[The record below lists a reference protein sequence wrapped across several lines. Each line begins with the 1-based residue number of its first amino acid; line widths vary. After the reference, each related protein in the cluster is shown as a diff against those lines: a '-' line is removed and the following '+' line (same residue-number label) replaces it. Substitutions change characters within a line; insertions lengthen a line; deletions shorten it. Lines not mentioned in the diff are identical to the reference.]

1 MKIDF
6 LLVCSLCLA
15 WLGPATPVRAET
27 NRIPSAIERL
37 EVYPGQVE
45 LCAIGQRFRILASV
59 IDKAGRSIDATQ
71 AVQFASSDDGV
82 VSVQNGQLVAVA
94 PGAIDVQVSV
104 AGQFATVH
112 VVVSGNE
119 PMPVSLRNEVIPIL
133 SRQGCSAGACHGSP
147 QGKGGFRLSLRGF
160 DLALDES
167 TLRGEYFARRVN
179 VLNADTS
186 LLLRKPLMQVPH
198 AGGRRLTTDSIAH
211 AVLRN
216 WIAEGRHSDAAT
228 APQCVGLNVYPSS
241 GRLLTRE
248 SPCQQFV
255 AIAEFSDGSF
265 RDVTDLAVFTT
276 SDAAVAAVSADGLAE
291 RTDDTARGQ
300 TAITARYLDQMET
313 SFLIGVSETAGFKWP
328 EVSESNYVDQLVH
341 ARLKQLEYVPSG
353 QTTDGEFLRRVYLD
367 VTGLLPPI
375 GVTQSFLADSSSE
388 KRVTLIDDLLAS
400 SEHAKFQTLQWG
412 DTLRI
417 RKASVSSPGVFK
429 FYRWLIRAF
438 EQNMPYDRFAREL
451 LTASG
456 SSFENPPVNYF
467 RTAASTNDCTES
479 TAQIFLGA
487 RLECAKCHN
496 HPHEKWTQDN
506 YYGLAAFFNRLQRD
520 STLRKDEIFVSVAD
534 SGEMTQPRTGQKM
547 MPWLPG
553 LGDVEIAE
561 GADRRL
567 ALAEWMTSPN
577 NKLFAKVEVNRLW
590 RSVMGKG
597 IVDPA
602 DDFRASNPPSNA
614 ELLDALADDFV
625 KHGFDRRHTLRVILN
640 SQTYQRRSEANS
652 SNAGDDRF
660 FSRYTRRLLTAEQ
673 LLDAICDVT
682 QVPESFS
689 GLPVGTRATQL
700 PSPDFGKEFL
710 TVFGKPARTSVC
722 QCERSDDLNLSQA
735 LQIANGSFVH
745 GKLTNG
751 GSRVRRLLKEK
762 RPIQQVVVECYLAAF
777 SRAPT
782 SAEAETAVDFIN
794 TPGERSIEEKLED
807 FCWAMLNS
815 NEFLFQH

>member
-1 MKIDF
+1 MKFDC
-6 LLVCSLCLA
+6 LLFCCLYSA
-15 WLGPATPVRAET
+15 SFVWPTPALAEK
-27 NRIPSAIERL
+27 NQIPSATERL
-37 EVYPGQVE
+37 EVYPEQVE
-45 LCAIGQRFRILASV
+45 LNAVGQSFRILVSAV
-59 IDKAGRSIDATQ
+59 DKADRSIDATRV
-71 AVQFASSDDGV
+71 AKFESSDPGV
-82 VSVQNGQLVAVA
+82 VTVRNGQFVAAA
-94 PGAIDVQVSV
+94 PGQTEVRVSV
-104 AGQFATVH
+104 AGRSATISVI
-112 VVVSGNE
+112 VSGNE
-119 PMPVSLRNEVIPIL
+119 PIPVSLRNEVIPIL

-160 DLALDES
+160 DLALDEA

-198 AGGRRLTTDSIAH
+198 AGGRRLTAESIAH
-211 AVLRN
+211 EVLRN
-216 WIAEGRHSDAAT
+216 WIAEGRHTDSAT
-228 APQCVGLNVYPSS
+228 ALRCVGLKLYPPS
-241 GRLLTRE
+241 GRQLTRH
-248 SPCQQFV
+248 SARQQFV
-255 AIAEFSDGSF
+255 AVAEFSDGSLT
-265 RDVTDLAVFTT
+265 DVTDLAVFTT
-276 SDAAVAAVSADGLAE
+276 SDPAVATVSADGLAE
-291 RTDDTARGQ
+291 RADETARGQ

-313 SFLIGVSETAGFKWP
+313 SFLIAVSETEGFQWP
-328 EVSESNYVDQLVH
+328 ELSESNYVDQLVH
-341 ARLKQLEYVPSG
+341 ARLRQLEYVPSES
-353 QTTDGEFLRRVYLD
+353 TSDSEFLRRVYLD

-375 GVTQSFLADSSSE
+375 DVTQSFLTDPSEE
-388 KRVTLIDDLLAS
+388 KRAVLINKLLTS
-400 SEHAKFQTLQWG
+400 SEHAKFQALQWG

-417 RKASVSSPGVFK
+417 RKASISSPGVFK
-429 FYRWLIRAF
+429 YHRWLVRAF
-438 EQNMPYDRFAREL
+438 EQNMPYDRFAQEL

-456 SSFENPPVNYF
+456 SSFENPAANYF

-520 STLRKDEIFVSVAD
+520 STLRRDEIFVSVAD

-547 MPWLPG
+547 KPWLPG
-553 LGDVEIAE
+553 QEHVEIADD
-561 GADRRL
+561 ADRRL
-567 ALAEWMTSPN
+567 VLAEWMTSPD

-590 RSVMGKG
+590 RSVMGQG

-625 KHGFDRRHTLRVILN
+625 KHDFDRRHVLRTILN

-652 SNAGDDRF
+652 SNEGDDRF
-660 FSRYTRRLLTAEQ
+660 FSKYTRRLLTAEQ

-689 GLPVGTRATQL
+689 GLPAGTRATQL

-710 TVFGKPARTSVC
+710 TVFGQPARTSVC

-762 RPIQQVVVECYLAAF
+762 RPIEQIVVESYLAAF
-777 SRAPT
+777 SRTPT
-782 SAEAETAVDFIN
+782 SAESDTAVNFIN
-794 TPGERSIEEKLED
+794 APGERSLEEKLED
-807 FCWAMLNS
+807 FGWALLNS